1 MPTSGDFYT
10 SNEYIF
16 YDIVVTETATSS
28 VNNTSTVNV
37 VVRAWRTNE
46 YVTNRDGICY
56 VKVNG
61 EESSSSWVYDEH
73 PLDNLHKETI
83 YDETITVP
91 HNADGTMT
99 IYVESWIKIF
109 SGSNTYWSSRWQG
122 FNVVLSNLDGDG
134 PTITVSI
141 LDVTDNSF
149 TMIVDANGTTCD
161 DWYFTVDKASTWIEF
176 STESAIA
183 QTITVYNLTSGTE
196 YNVMACAIKSSNG
209 MGGYSDIISV
219 ETTGGTARKRNP
231 PLIRLFDAN
240 ETTFTTNGVG
250 SLPDAISCIVTEERN
265 GVFELEM
272 EYPISGL
279 RYSEIGHRRII
290 LVKPNDYASPQ
301 PFRIYSVS
309 KPLNGRVKVRA
320 AHISYDLSGYTAAPF
335 SAGTASSALVLL
347 QQASDVENPFIFWT
361 DINTTAAFYN
371 NVPTSIRSLLGGK
384 SGSILDT
391 YLGEYE
397 FDGYNVKLWAERG
410 SNRGVTLRYGK
421 NLTSLKQD
429 ENCDNVFTAVRPFW
443 YKQLNEENP
452 DYDKEGL
459 VELPEKTISV
469 GTFNYVRILALD
481 LTSKFKEKPTV
492 ANLREAAEQYIVDN
506 NVGSPEISLDVSFI
520 RLSDSEEYH
529 NMALL
534 EKVQLCD
541 TVTVEFPEL
550 GVSSTAKC
558 VKTEYNVLS
567 QRYEKLS
574 LGTVKADLSKTI
586 SIAANAVKKTVT
598 QSGLET
604 AIIQATNLITG
615 NSGGY
620 VVLDP
625 PNNPTRIL
633 IMDTDNMYTAM
644 DVWQWNL
651 EGLGHSSNGVNGP
664 YDVAI
669 TQGGSI
675 NANFITSGMINGNM
689 IEAGTI
695 TAGSISQEYTAN
707 ITNSINSTADT
718 VRQEFI
724 AADAQLS
731 NSITE
736 AYTSMIN
743 GDVEL
748 LNSSISEL
756 RQSIDGVIMSFSSQV
771 VGGINKIENS
781 CGWNGKSDDWEY
793 TGEVDAI
800 QNAEAASKTVS
811 GSLWRIGG
819 FADPSHSYLTQ
830 KINTVIGTAYSL
842 TFKCKRDTSDEY
854 VVLIDNGDDDLIVFD
869 EFASCDWT
877 EYNYSFTAASD
888 NIILKLIAYGHY
900 MYVSDLMLVEGITK
914 SNWTPAP
921 NEIYTTNV
929 KIDKRGINITNSE
942 SSTQTIIDNTQFAVL
957 HNDQV
962 VLTVNK
968 DLTTLQKTEVKNE
981 LTIGKCRF
989 VPNANGLDFVVL
1001 D

>member
-1 MPTSGDFYT
+1 MPTSDDFYT

-16 YDIVVTETATSS
+16 YDIVATETNINT

-37 VVRAWRTNE
+37 QVRAWRTNE

-56 VKVNG
+56 VQVDG
-61 EESSSSWVYDEH
+61 EEYSSSWVYGDH
-73 PLDNLHKETI
+73 PLDNLHKEI
-83 YDETITVP
+83 LYDEDHVIS
-91 HNADGTMT
+91 HGADGTKT
-99 IYVESWIKIF
+99 IYIESWIKIF
-109 SGSNTYWSSRWQG
+109 SGTNTYWSSRWQG
-122 FNVVLSNLDGDG
+122 FNVELSNLDGDG
-134 PTITVSI
+134 PVVTVSVAN
-141 LDVTDNSF
+141 LSNTGFTLNVGSDVTCNY
-149 TMIVDANGTTCD
+149 
-161 DWYFTVDKASTWIEF
+161 WYYSTDKASTWHQI
-176 STESAIA
+176 ST
-183 QTITVYNLTSGTE
+183 TSGTSTSVDVTGLIPGND
-196 YNVMACAIKSSNG
+196 YDVLACAIKESNG
-209 MGGYSDIISV
+209 MGGYSDIITV
-219 ETTGGTARKRNP
+219 TTTGTSNRTKQV
-231 PLIRLFDAN
+231 PLVRLFDAN
-240 ETTFTTNGVG
+240 ETDFTTNGIG
-250 SLPDAISCIVTEERN
+250 SLPDILSCTVTEERN
-265 GVFELEM
+265 GSYELELV
-272 EYPISGL
+272 YPITGV
-279 RYSEIGHRRII
+279 RYSDIAFRKII
-290 LVKPNDYASPQ
+290 YVKPNYYATPQ

-309 KPLNGRVKVRA
+309 KPLDGQVTVSA
-320 AHISYDLSGYTAAPF
+320 AHISYDLTGYTDAPF
-335 SAGTASSALVLL
+335 AAGTAPSAFVKIK
-347 QQASDVENPFIFWT
+347 ANADVPCPFNFWT
-361 DINTTAAFYN
+361 DINSTAAIYVD
-371 NVPTSIRSLLGGK
+371 VPTSIRSILGGME
-384 SGSILDT
+384 GSILDV
-391 YLGEYE
+391 YDGEYE
-397 FDGYNVKLWAERG
+397 FDTFAVKLWASRG
-410 SNRGVTLRYGK
+410 KDRGVTLRYGK

-429 ENCDNVFTAVRPFW
+429 ENNDNVFTGIRPFW
-443 YKQLNEENP
+443 YKKPNEENP
-452 DYDKEGL
+452 DYEKEGL
-459 VELPEKTISV
+459 VELPEKIINV
-469 GTFNYVRILALD
+469 GSFNYTRILAVD
-481 LTSKFKEKPTV
+481 LTNEISEKPEV
-492 ANLREAAEQYIVDN
+492 ATLREAATKYIQDHN
-506 NVGSPEISLDVSFI
+506 IGEPEVSLDVSFVQ
-520 RLSDSEEYH
+520 LSDSEEYK
-529 NMALL
+529 NIALL

-541 TVTVEFPEL
+541 TVTVQFPEL

-558 VKTEYNVLS
+558 VKTEYDVMA
-567 QRYEKLS
+567 QRYTKIS
-574 LGTVKADLSKTI
+574 LGTIKADLSKTI
-586 SIAANAVKKTVT
+586 SITSNAVKKTVS
-598 QSGLET
+598 QMGLET

-633 IMDTDNMYTAM
+633 IMDTDNMYTAT

-707 ITNSINSTADT
+707 INNSINSTADT

-781 CGWNGKSDDWEY
+781 CGLNGKSDDWTY
-793 TGEVDAI
+793 VGEVDAI

-811 GSLWRIGG
+811 GSIWRIGG
-819 FADPSHSYLTQ
+819 FADPSHSILSQ
-830 KINTVIGTAYSL
+830 KINTVIGTAYSI
-842 TFKCKRDTSDEY
+842 TFKCKRDTADEY
-854 VVLIDNGDDDLIVFD
+854 VFMIDNGDNDVVVFD
-869 EFASCDWT
+869 AFESCDWT
-877 EYNYSFTAASD
+877 EYNASFVAASD
-888 NIILKLIAYGHY
+888 SVTIKTLAYGHY
-900 MYVSDLMLVEGITK
+900 MYLSDLMLVEGITK

-957 HNDQV
+957 HNDNV

-968 DLTTLQKTEVKNE
+968 DLTTLQKTECKDE

-989 VPNANGLDFVVL
+989 VPNSGGLDFVVL

>member
-1 MPTSGDFYT
+1 MPTSDDFYT

-16 YDIVVTETATSS
+16 YDIVATEIGTNPT
-28 VNNTSTVNV
+28 NNTSTVNIQ
-37 VVRAWRTNE
+37 VRAWRTNE

-56 VKVNG
+56 VQVDG
-61 EESSSSWVYDEH
+61 EEYSSSWVYDDH
-73 PLDNLHKETI
+73 PLDNLHKEILYDEDHVISHDTDGTKTI
-83 YDETITVP
+83 YI
-91 HNADGTMT
+91 
-99 IYVESWIKIF
+99 ESWIKIF
-109 SGSNTYWSSRWQG
+109 SGTNTYWSSRWQG
-122 FNVVLSNLDGDG
+122 FYVTLSNLDGDG
-134 PTITVSI
+134 PEVTITVTNLSNTGFT
-141 LDVTDNSF
+141 LNVNTDVTCNYWFYS
-149 TMIVDANGTTCD
+149 T
-161 DWYFTVDKASTWIEF
+161 DKASTWHQI
-176 STESAIA
+176 ST
-183 QTITVYNLTSGTE
+183 TSGTSESVSVSGLLPGTE
-196 YNVMACAIKSSNG
+196 YDVIACAIKESNG
-209 MGGYSDIISV
+209 MGGYSDI
-219 ETTGGTARKRNP
+219 TTVTTSGTSSRTKQI

-240 ETTFTTNGVG
+240 ATDFTTNGIG
-250 SLPDAISCIVTEERN
+250 SLPDILECVVTEERN
-265 GVFELEM
+265 GSFELEM
-272 EYPISGL
+272 VYPITGV
-279 RYSEIGHRRII
+279 RYSDIAFRKII
-290 LVKPNDYASPQ
+290 YAKPNYYSNPQ

-309 KPLNGRVKVRA
+309 KPLDGKVTVNA
-320 AHISYDLSGYTAAPF
+320 AHISYDLTGYTDAPF
-335 SAGTASSALVLL
+335 AAGTAPSAFVKI
-347 QQASDVENPFIFWT
+347 QAYSDVECPFGFWT
-361 DINTTAAFYN
+361 DINTTAALYVE
-371 NVPTSIRSLLGGK
+371 VPTSIRSILGGMD
-384 SGSILDT
+384 GSILDV
-391 YLGEYE
+391 YDGEYE
-397 FDGYNVKLWAERG
+397 FDAFTVKLWASRG
-410 SNRGVTLRYGK
+410 RDRGVTLRYGK

-429 ENCDNVFTAVRPFW
+429 ENCDNVFTGIRPYW
-443 YKQLNEENP
+443 YKKPNAENP
-452 DYDKEGL
+452 DYEKEGL
-459 VELPEKTISV
+459 VELPEKIINV
-469 GTFNYVRILALD
+469 GSFNYTRILAVD
-481 LTSKFKEKPTV
+481 LTSEIDEKPEV
-492 ANLREAAEQYIVDN
+492 ATLREAANQYIQDHN
-506 NVGSPEISLDVSFI
+506 IGEPEVSLDVSFI
-520 RLSDSEEYH
+520 QLSDSAEYKDI
-529 NMALL
+529 ALL

-541 TVTVEFPEL
+541 TVTVQFPEL

-558 VKTEYNVLS
+558 VKTDYDVLS
-567 QRYEKLS
+567 QRYKKIT
-574 LGTVKADLSKTI
+574 LGTIKADLSKTV
-586 SIAANAVKKTVT
+586 SITSNAVKKTVS
-598 QSGLET
+598 QMGLET
-604 AIIQATNLITG
+604 AIINATNQITG

-695 TAGSISQEYTAN
+695 TAGSISQEYSAN

-724 AADAQLS
+724 AADAELS

-748 LNSSISEL
+748 LNHSISEL
-756 RQSIDGVIMSFSSQV
+756 RQSIDGVIMSFTSQV

-793 TGEVDAI
+793 TGEIDAI

-819 FADPSHSYLTQ
+819 FADPSQSYLTQ

-842 TFKCKRDTSDEY
+842 TFKCKRDTADEY

-869 EFASCDWT
+869 EFAACDWT

-888 NIILKLIAYGHY
+888 HIILKLIAYGHY

-968 DLTTLQKTEVKNE
+968 DLTTLQKTECKNE
-981 LTIGKCRF
+981 MTIGKCRF
-989 VPNANGLDFVVL
+989 VPKSDGLDFVVL